1 MGSSAKERS
10 VDSVNEKE
18 IRMPWFLKV
27 TFAVGVLVPVC
38 MIVHSS
44 DRQLKDMKQELQL
57 KESARLSAIEA
68 MDMQSMIAAQSAT
81 EAKQLAGEVK
91 AIAGSK
97 YLVEQQL
104 KRSSKWLD
112 DERQISTG
120 LQQEINKLASQR
132 KAYQEREGELKDII
146 ELLEGEV
153 ASVEGRLKKLKHE
166 QDVLQVASTN
176 VVDVRDQETVF
187 GGTLPGNSKSK
198 DAQMIALLN
207 EVGVMNSEI
216 EEVRQERD
224 MLKNELDRITASYGD
239 DGQSALRQSKRQ
251 GRPIFAGFRKDN
263 D

>member
-44 DRQLKDMKQELQL
+44 DHHLKDMKRELQL

-120 LQQEINKLASQR
+120 LQQEINKLAAQR
-132 KAYQEREGELKDII
+132 RVYQEREGELKDII

-153 ASVEGRLKKLKHE
+153 ASVEGRLEKLKHE

-176 VVDVRDQETVF
+176 VVDVRDQEKVF
-187 GGTLPGNSKSK
+187 DGVLPENSKSK

-207 EVGVMNSEI
+207 EVGIMNSEI